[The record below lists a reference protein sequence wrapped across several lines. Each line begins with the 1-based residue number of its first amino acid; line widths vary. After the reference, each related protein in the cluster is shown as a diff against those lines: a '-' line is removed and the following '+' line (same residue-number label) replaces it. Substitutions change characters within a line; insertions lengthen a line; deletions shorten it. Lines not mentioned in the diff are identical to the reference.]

1 MVTARNDHRTSGR
14 SFKNEINLRRG
25 YTRFKH
31 LYDVTKDAWMNV
43 GSDIDCYIGSYV
55 VRNGQIYFHT

>member
-43 GSDIDCYIGSYV
+43 GSDSAVTLCC
-55 VRNGQIYFHT
+55 